1 MPDTAF
7 WILLGCAL
15 GVGAIIGRL
24 TSVAARALKE
34 RRSGGDLNHKI
45 RSLEAGLRVAQKTAD
60 QASERCEQQAAE
72 LAEACRLR
80 DDAQGKLARL
90 NEEVQDL
97 RTRLRH
103 ECSKTA
109 MLRQELSER
118 AEEVARTS
126 VQLRDARN
134 ELDVYN
140 YGSDVV
146 NAEVARLKAERDSLE
161 GELERLRSQ
170 LGTDFD
176 VGEPATQ
183 RS

>member
-1 MPDTAF
+1 MPDTTF

-15 GVGAIIGRL
+15 VMGAIIGRL
-24 TSVAARALKE
+24 TSVAARAFKD
-34 RRSGGDLNHKI
+34 RDSGGDLHHKI
-45 RSLEAGLRVAQKTAD
+45 RSLEAGLRVAQKTAE
-60 QASERCEQQAAE
+60 QASERSEQQAGE
-72 LAEACRLR
+72 LADACRQR
-80 DDAQGKLARL
+80 DAAQGKLARL
-90 NEEVQDL
+90 SEELQDL

-118 AEEVARTS
+118 AEDAARTS

-170 LGTDFD
+170 LGSDFD
-176 VGEPATQ
+176 VGEPIAS
-183 RS
+183 RG

>member
-7 WILLGCAL
+7 WILVGCAL
-15 GVGAIIGRL
+15 VVGAIIGRL
-24 TSVAARALKE
+24 TSVAAKAISE
-34 RRSGGDLNHKI
+34 RKSGGDLNHRI

-60 QASERCEQQAAE
+60 QASERSEQQASE
-72 LAEACRLR
+72 LADACRKR
-80 DDAQGKLARL
+80 DDAQGQLAQL
-90 NEEVQDL
+90 TDEVQDL

-118 AEEVARTS
+118 AEEAARTS

-140 YGSDVV
+140 FGSDVV

-161 GELERLRSQ
+161 GELARLRSQ
-170 LGTDFD
+170 LGSDFD
-176 VGEPATQ
+176 VGEPAAD
-183 RS
+183 RR

>member
-1 MPDTAF
+1 MPDTAI

-15 GVGAIIGRL
+15 VAGAIIGRL
-24 TSVAARALKE
+24 TSVAARAFKE
-34 RRSGGDLNHKI
+34 RHAGGDLHHRI
-45 RSLEAGLRVAQKTAD
+45 RSLEAGLRVAQKTAE
-60 QASERCEQQAAE
+60 QATERCERQAGE
-72 LAEACRLR
+72 LTEACRVR
-80 DDAQGKLARL
+80 DEAQGKLARFD
-90 NEEVQDL
+90 EELQDL

-103 ECSKTA
+103 ECAKTA
-109 MLRQELSER
+109 MLRQEMTER
-118 AEEVARTS
+118 AEEAARTS

-146 NAEVARLKAERDSLE
+146 NAEVARLKSERDSLE

-170 LGTDFD
+170 LGADFD
-176 VGEPATQ
+176 VGEPAAN